1 MADSKK
7 LGILYVLNVLEEYSD
22 EDHYLTQQQIIN
34 HIHNDYGLDIARK
47 SVADDL
53 IQLGSVLDE
62 DRNEKYDIDKGPKG
76 GYALLS
82 RTYDSSEIAYLIDAV
97 FSSKLISGGNARIL
111 ATKLSNELSTY
122 QRTTFTYICKS
133 NDVNRSTLPSIFSN
147 IDIITR
153 AIDQK
158 RKVSFQLVNYNS
170 PTTTKN
176 MRHGQSYVVS
186 PYYVVN
192 MRGKYYLIGYQD
204 GVDRKAMFTLEL
216 INGIKILD
224 EEPLVDIHNIK
235 AYEYFDIAKF
245 LNDHVYAFINK
256 EVVNAKVIL
265 SDEKSIHFA
274 VDWFGKN
281 VTDIIPNNDGTF
293 NATIRNDVASLAY
306 WCLQYP
312 FNIKVLSPQSLLDYI
327 QEELDKLNEN
337 YPAKK

>member
-7 LGILYVLNVLEEYSD
+7 LGILYVLKVLEEYSD
-22 EDHYLTQQQIIN
+22 EDHHLTQQEIIN
-34 HIHNDYGLDIARK
+34 HIHKDYGLDIARK

-53 IQLGSVLDE
+53 NLLSDDTNKHWYEI
-62 DRNEKYDIDKGPKG
+62 NKGVKG
-76 GYALLS
+76 GYALFS
-82 RTYDSSEIAYLIDAV
+82 RTYDPSEIAYLIDAV
-97 FSSKLISGGNARIL
+97 FSSKLISGGNAKVL
-111 ATKLSNELSTY
+111 ATKLSNELSIY
-122 QRTTFTYICKS
+122 QRTPFTYICKS
-133 NDVNRSTLPSIFSN
+133 NDVNRSALASIFSN

-176 MRHGQSYVVS
+176 MRHGQSYIVS
-186 PYYVVN
+186 PYYIVN
-192 MRGKYYLIGYQD
+192 MGGKYYLIGYQD
-204 GVDRKAMFTLEL
+204 GVNRRAMFTIEL
-216 INGIKILD
+216 INGIKMLD
-224 EEPLVDIHNIK
+224 DDPLVDIHNVK
-235 AYEYFDIAKF
+235 AYEGFDIAKF
-245 LNDHVYAFINK
+245 LNDHIYAFINK

-281 VTDIIPNNDGTF
+281 VTDIVPNNDGTF

-337 YPAKK
+337 YPAKKVK